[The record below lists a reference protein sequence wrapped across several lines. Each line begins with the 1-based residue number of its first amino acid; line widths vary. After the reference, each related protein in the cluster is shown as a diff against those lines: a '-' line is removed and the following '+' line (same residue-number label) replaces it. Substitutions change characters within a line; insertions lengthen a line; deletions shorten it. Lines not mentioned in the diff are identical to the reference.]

1 MGTFSTKASNALEK
15 VLKRKTLVEIK
26 YLIQSLEQ
34 ALDQVVVET
43 TGIEREAD
51 RILDVTYNV
60 GGEEIIDKGA
70 LIRNLTNNLDG
81 PSLTRAIS
89 TARSVHDSISAERAR
104 WALEEEA
111 KHKTPRG
118 GIALK
123 FKLNPNHG
131 PGTSSWLIGH

>member
-15 VLKRKTLVEIK
+15 VLKRKTLVEIGYVLAALGK
-26 YLIQSLEQ
+26 

-43 TGIEREAD
+43 AGIEAEAD
-51 RILDVTYNV
+51 RILSIETYV
-60 GGEEIIDKGA
+60 SGEEILTKGR
-70 LIRNLTNNLDG
+70 LVSNLTNNLDG

-89 TARSVHDSISAERAR
+89 TARSVYDSISAERAR

-111 KHKTPRG
+111 KHTTPRG